1 MASTTYRPAGP
12 AAAPGVASSGPRA
25 WPGARAATLP
35 KMAATQTG
43 IWVGVCAIFMSFAAF
58 VSALVVREGSSTDW
72 QHLVLPRVLYINT
85 LVLLGSS
92 YTLEACRRRF
102 AIGTRQETEP
112 GGATRVSP
120 LPWLYATIML
130 GGIFVTGQWL
140 AWRTLAAHGF
150 YLATNPSSSFF
161 YVLTAMHGLHL
172 LGGMAALIHMARR
185 LARSVTS
192 THASALSA
200 TAIYWHFMG
209 LLWIFL
215 FLVMAIRL

>member
-1 MASTTYRPAGP
+1 MPGMPGWAG
-12 AAAPGVASSGPRA
+12 VRV
-25 WPGARAATLP
+25 AATP
-35 KMAATQTG
+35 QMAATQTG

-72 QHLVLPRVLYINT
+72 QHLVLPRMLYFNT
-85 LVLLGSS
+85 VILLVSS
-92 YTLEACRRRF
+92 YTLELCRQRF
-102 AIGTRQETEP
+102 ATAVRHEVGP
-112 GGATRVSP
+112 GDTPHASA
-120 LPWLYATIML
+120 LPWLYATITL
-130 GGIFVTGQWL
+130 GGIFVTGQCL
-140 AWRTLAAHGF
+140 AWRTLATHGF

-172 LGGMAALIHMARR
+172 LGGMAGLIYMARR

-192 THASALSA
+192 TQASALSA
-200 TAIYWHFMG
+200 TAVYWHFMG